1 MRKGEELKAFRYASA
16 AVTRDYITT
25 RDIIPNIISLAVIY
39 MVICVYN
46 KWLRVKCFIN

>member
-25 RDIIPNIISLAVIY
+25 RDIIPNIKRLNNIKKVLVKKSL
-39 MVICVYN
+39 
-46 KWLRVKCFIN
+46 INNIV